1 MSPLDRAK
9 QLLYRVFGL
18 LPKPARMFIVR
29 IVSPNWTAG
38 AVAIIEVDGEW
49 LMVNPVY
56 RKGWTLPGGLV
67 DRGEDPATTI
77 VRELGEELG
86 LEVELA
92 PGDPWVLV
100 DSRMR
105 RVDLV
110 FHATIPADVDRFA
123 ITSRSPELSAA
134 GWFSADALPVVDREA
149 SDVFTLIDQ
158 VRGGG
163 TRVLV
168 R

>member
-1 MSPLDRAK
+1 MSAVDRITRV
-9 QLLYRVFGL
+9 LYRIFGL
-18 LPKPARMFIVR
+18 LPKTARMFIVR

-67 DRGEDPATTI
+67 DRGESPATTV
-77 VRELGEELG
+77 VREVREEVG
-86 LEVELA
+86 LEIELEA
-92 PGDPWVLV
+92 GDPWVLV
-100 DSRMR
+100 DSVMR

-110 FHATIPADVDRFA
+110 VHASISSDVDRA
-123 ITSRSPELSAA
+123 AVTSTSPELAGV
-134 GWFSADALPVVDREA
+134 GWFRADALPVVDREA

-158 VRGGG
+158 VRSGG
-163 TRVLV
+163 TRGLV